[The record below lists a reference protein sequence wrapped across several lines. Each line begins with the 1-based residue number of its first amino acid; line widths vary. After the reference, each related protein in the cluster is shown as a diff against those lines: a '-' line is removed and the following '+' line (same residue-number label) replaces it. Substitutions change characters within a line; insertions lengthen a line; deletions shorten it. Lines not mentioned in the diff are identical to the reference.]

1 MEEVEQKDVS
11 LLGVEGLIAKRT
23 ANHALR
29 MAAELDTK
37 FFEVAG
43 TECYRS
49 RSDRN
54 HSN

>member
-1 MEEVEQKDVS
+1 MFLFLELKD
-11 LLGVEGLIAKRT
+11 LLLRT
-23 ANHALR
+23 TNHALR

-43 TECYRS
+43 YRCYRS